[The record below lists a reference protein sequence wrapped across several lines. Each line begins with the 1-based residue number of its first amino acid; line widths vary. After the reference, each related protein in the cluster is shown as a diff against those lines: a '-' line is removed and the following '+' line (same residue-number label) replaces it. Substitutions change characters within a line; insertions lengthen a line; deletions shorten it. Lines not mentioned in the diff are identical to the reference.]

1 MWKFILKRVGQMVVL
16 FYIFLAL
23 LFLLLDLQPGD
34 ISQQFV
40 GNPDIPPEAKV
51 LMVEQLGLDQPKHIQ
66 LWNHLKNYSTFEMGA
81 SWSQYPR
88 QVSDII
94 LSALPRTVFLFLTA
108 TVLSYAVGFWTG
120 KVVAWKRGSATEKGV
135 MGSSIFLYTVFYPWF
150 AILMLWFF
158 AAYLK
163 WFPVGKFVTLNF
175 DTRPDI
181 VNRLSDMLF
190 SISGSEAASGWTSS
204 LAPDANTV
212 FNQLFISLSAATV
225 VLLIVRAI
233 IKRTVGD
240 PATARRFN
248 NAGFFAIALGLV
260 IYWVLN
266 PNGAWAL
273 DMLWHS
279 VIPILTLTLV
289 NFAGTTL
296 LTRTS
301 MIETVSEDY
310 ILTARAKGVPSRTIR
325 DRHASRNALLP
336 VTTSLVL
343 ALAAVIGGGILTE
356 SIFSWPGLGL
366 TYLGAIGSEDIPL
379 AMGALALLGV
389 LSLLAHLIADILYA
403 FLDPRIRVQG

>member
-34 ISQQFV
+34 ISDQFV
-40 GNPDIPPEAKV
+40 GNPDIPPEAKAI
-51 LMVEQLGLDQPKHIQ
+51 LIQQLGLDEPKHIQ
-66 LWNHLKNYSTFEMGA
+66 LWNHLKNYTTFNMGS

-88 QVSDII
+88 SVGDI
-94 LSALPRTVFLFLTA
+94 LLTALPRTAFLFLTA
-108 TVLSYAVGFWTG
+108 TILSYAVGFWTG
-120 KVVAWKRGSATEKGV
+120 KVVAWKRGSVTEKGV

-163 WFPVGKFVTLNF
+163 WFPVGKFVTLSF
-175 DTRPDI
+175 ETRPDV
-181 VNRLSDMLF
+181 VNRISDFLF
-190 SISGSEAASGWTSS
+190 NASGSEVATGWTSS
-204 LAPDANTV
+204 LAPTPNDV
-212 FNQLFISLSAATV
+212 FNQLFATLTIATLAYLVLRIV
-225 VLLIVRAI
+225 VRRV
-233 IKRTVGD
+233 VGD
-240 PATARRFN
+240 PETGRRINTGGFLLVA
-248 NAGFFAIALGLV
+248 AGV
-260 IYWVLN
+260 IGYWILN
-266 PNGAWAL
+266 PYGAWAL
-273 DMLWHS
+273 DIAWHS

-310 ILTARAKGVPSRTIR
+310 ILTAKAKGVPSRIIR

-356 SIFSWPGLGL
+356 SVFSWPGLGL
-366 TYLGAIGSEDIPL
+366 TLLGAITGEDIPL
-379 AMGALALLGV
+379 AMGGLAILGV
-389 LSLLAHLIADILYA
+389 LSLVAHLVADILYA
-403 FLDPRIRVQG
+403 YLDPRIRVQG